1 VHVERRRYFYDL
13 TGWSAM
19 ILENVPGGWAAG
31 EISDEVMQRA
41 TVRLSA
47 KEAAKQ
53 QHALAAA
60 AAVAAEEEEQGV
72 PSTLQ
77 ELRKRSKAAAGVA
90 VLASSANNPVR
101 QNNTPFVA
109 MPFYPQN
116 NEINLPRQARD
127 KRWKC
132 RDQKGGVVFFFAG
145 GELRLAGAQAKHR
158 LVGALH
164 QHAPR

>member
-1 VHVERRRYFYDL
+1 
-13 TGWSAM
+13 M

-47 KEAAKQ
+47 KEAAAAAKQ
-53 QHALAAA
+53 QHALAATGA
-60 AAVAAEEEEQGV
+60 AAAEEAEEQGV

-109 MPFYPQN
+109 MQFFTQN

-132 RDQKGGVVFFFAG
+132 RDQKGDVVFFFAG
-145 GELRLAGAQAKHR
+145 GEFRLAGAQAKHR

>member
-1 VHVERRRYFYDL
+1 
-13 TGWSAM
+13 M

-109 MPFYPQN
+109 MQFFYS
-116 NEINLPRQARD
+116 
-127 KRWKC
+127 KR
-132 RDQKGGVVFFFAG
+132 RDQFTKTGSGQTLEMSRPKRRCCFLFRRGRASIG
-145 GELRLAGAQAKHR
+145 WRTS
-158 LVGALH
+158 
-164 QHAPR
+164 

>member
-1 VHVERRRYFYDL
+1 
-13 TGWSAM
+13 M

-101 QNNTPFVA
+101 HNHTRLLLQCNFFTQND
-109 MPFYPQN
+109 
-116 NEINLPRQARD
+116 EINLPRQARD